1 MISFSKMADEM
12 KITKEATYDHPNLI
26 LPVPTICLLIERDGG
41 LGDLTLSA
49 IADAAQR
56 IGGAIPSLSA
66 RLSELASEIRNYST
80 RRAIATCIAE
90 TALLLHND
98 LFLPA
103 AHALGL
109 APNGKPEIVAA
120 FEFRNFKL
128 GLLAGRAAVAL
139 WDLALSNPAPELDG
153 LADIN
158 TQLRKDARGVQP
170 RLGTRYLLEEAARR
184 DIPST
189 QLLDLKIRIKRLSDL
204 FQFGQGCKQKRFM
217 RGITSNTASLA
228 YELTTFKP
236 ATAHLLAEHGIPV
249 PPQGVADTWEQAIAI
264 GQQIGFPLVVKPID
278 QDMGAGVL
286 VAISD
291 EAALQEAFTRTRR
304 YGVVQIEKYITGF
317 DHRITFIDNVLVSV
331 LRTTPPIIVGDGK
344 TKIQQLLEADRIATP
359 SMIKGKITIDDEV
372 LGRVRDHGY
381 APDDILPSGQEIVLR
396 LWWRNALD
404 HALEDVTPLA
414 HPDNIEVA
422 RRAVQL
428 IGIDV
433 AGVDFLT
440 LDISRPYYETGAAIT
455 EVNAM
460 PALAGVQGCGRP
472 AYSMLFDSLFPQGSD
487 GRIPTALVLDER
499 DDGSAVAMT
508 EKILGACGL
517 TVGVSSRHGIRI
529 AGKPIRREVADDTA
543 QARLILQNPQV
554 SAAILQISAETIRR
568 RGLPI
573 DKADVAVL
581 MPPDKKAKQPTE
593 TADKLVNLLRATARK
608 AVVLNCRDPRGPALL
623 SLPGRLIWIV
633 DEFGAGDCEHR
644 RDGDSAVALRK
655 IDGHIFICVVEGR
668 KIRKLAEAPRNL
680 TKSDGSADRRTVLT
694 AIGLAH
700 GLELPLRDIAVFMR
714 KNAAATS

>member
-26 LPVPTICLLIERDGG
+26 LPVPTICLMIERDGG
-41 LGDLTLSA
+41 LGDLTQST
-49 IADAAQR
+49 IAEAAQR
-56 IGGAIPSLSA
+56 IGGVIPSLSA
-66 RLSELASEIRNYST
+66 RLSELAGEIRNYST
-80 RRAIATCIAE
+80 RRAIATFIAE
-90 TALLLHND
+90 TARLLHND

-109 APNGKPEIVAA
+109 APSGKPEILAA
-120 FEFRNFKL
+120 FEFRNSKL

-139 WDLALSNPAPELDG
+139 WHLALSNPAPQPDV

-158 TQLRKDARGVQP
+158 TQFRKDARDVLP
-170 RLGTRYLLEEAARR
+170 KLGTRYLLEEAARR

-189 QLLDLKIRIKRLSDL
+189 QLLDLRIRIKRLSDL
-204 FQFGQGCKQKRFM
+204 LQLGQGNKQKRYM
-217 RGITSNTASLA
+217 RGITSNTASLG
-228 YELTTFKP
+228 YELATFKP

-249 PPQGVADTWEQAIAI
+249 PLQGVADTWEQAIAI
-264 GQQIGFPLVVKPID
+264 GQQIGFPLVVKPIN
-278 QDMGAGVL
+278 QDMGVGVL

-291 EAALQEAFTRTRR
+291 ETALQEAFVRTRR
-304 YGVVQIEKYITGF
+304 YGVVQIETYIAGF
-317 DHRITFIDNVLVSV
+317 DHRITFIDNVLVGV

-372 LGRVRDHGY
+372 LGRVRDRGY

-396 LWWRNALD
+396 QWWRNALD
-404 HALEDVTPLA
+404 HTLEDVTALA

-428 IGIDV
+428 VGIDV
-433 AGVDFLT
+433 AGVDFLIS
-440 LDISRPYYETGAAIT
+440 DISRPYYETGAAIT

-460 PALAGVQGCGRP
+460 PALAGVQSCGKP
-472 AYSMLFDSLFPQGSD
+472 AYGMLFDSLFPQGSD
-487 GRIPTALVLDER
+487 GRILTALVLDER
-499 DDGSAVAMT
+499 DDGSTVAMT

-517 TVGVSSRHGIRI
+517 TVGVSSRDGIKI

-554 SAAILQISAETIRR
+554 SAAILQTTTETIRR

-573 DKADVAVL
+573 DKSDVAVL

-593 TADKLVNLLRATARK
+593 IERKITNLLQTTTRK
-608 AVVLNCRDPRGPALL
+608 AVVLSCGDSRGPALL

-633 DEFGAGDCEHR
+633 DEFGAGDCDQR
-644 RDGDSAVALRK
+644 RNGDSAVALRK
-655 IDGHIFICVVEGR
+655 IDGRIFICILEGR
-668 KIRKLAEAPRNL
+668 KIRKLAEAPRSM
-680 TKSDGSADRRTVLT
+680 TKSDGLTARRAVLT

-700 GLELPLRDIAVFMR
+700 GLELPLRDVAGFLRQDAV
-714 KNAAATS
+714 TTT